1 MYKYYSHGIPN
12 DTTYE
17 SKEVTSTMA
26 KLYSAIYQTDT
37 DVVDMSTGEIIAQ
50 YHVGLL
56 VGE

>member
-1 MYKYYSHGIPN
+1 MYKYYNHGIPN
-12 DTTYE
+12 NATYE
-17 SKEVTSTMA
+17 SKEVVNAMA

-56 VGE
+56 AKE

>member
-12 DTTYE
+12 DATYE
-17 SKEVTSTMA
+17 SKEVVNAMA

-37 DVVDMSTGEIIAQ
+37 DVVDMSTGEIIVQ

-56 VGE
+56 IEG